1 MHPFQ
6 ACHSERSEESHAFRL
21 TGMSRFFAS
30 FGITVLLCFITS
42 TASAQRTPQDS
53 SAWKKRI
60 DSIIASRDDSTAIM
74 RCPIIT
80 IDSTVHHPIPV
91 DYIEVTKILTTAP
104 SVYTHSQSGLDIGHS
119 FVNIRGF
126 DQSRITFLLNGI
138 SQNDPEDHSMNWTT
152 IPDLVANMYQVEFQ
166 NVPCANFNAP
176 PSMAGWVNVRT
187 DVVAKQDFSIIAG
200 YGDYNT
206 SKLGANFNS
215 GLIGGKYIIDA
226 SLSQLKSDGY
236 RDASFI
242 DEKSYRLSLVRL
254 DSDFTLQLNF
264 YGGPIKDG
272 LNYYGIFPGDNNDRS
287 NFTDPVLRKINWSET
302 FLYERRAP
310 EYEEFLQPHYEAI
323 TSWNINRQTT
333 FYNTLFYI
341 QGDGFSDYDGTWVA
355 PHASDYFRLTSVY
368 GFRYNFTGINDTSLG
383 NELIRSAVSEHQFG
397 WLPRIEYQSDHQL
410 FSVSGEFRIHRSDHW
425 GQLLSAERLP
435 VGLPDN
441 YHFYEYNGGKDIISG
456 FISEQYFTDKLKASA
471 GVHLIDQDYRFF
483 NEKPFFLDSAAAALR
498 GVPQTGWTSYQFTVP
513 LFFVNPQA
521 GLDIDFNDFWKGF
534 ISAAST
540 TREPELRDYYNAEFF
555 SLPNFNRNANG
566 SFNFSDPKIKP
577 EHLFDLEIGTG
588 ISKYLL
594 DDEVLFGGSITAYY
608 MPFTEELLQTGR
620 VDQFGSPIIA
630 NAEKVDHYG
639 IELNSQFFISNSV
652 MVKLN
657 FTASHNEIKEFSQY
671 SDTVNVMG
679 KEPVGFPSIIAG
691 ASIFL
696 MPVSGFTFSLT
707 GRYIGAMYGDLTNS
721 DLFRNDPYGVIDG
734 MFAYREKNI
743 LGLQYVEV
751 RVQID
756 NILNTFYT
764 SYVESGTGFFV
775 AAPRHGF
782 ATIQIGL

>member
-1 MHPFQ
+1 M
-6 ACHSERSEESHAFRL
+6 SLLLAFL
-21 TGMSRFFAS
+21 
-30 FGITVLLCFITS
+30 VCFL
-42 TASAQRTPQDS
+42 S
-53 SAWKKRI
+53 SIAFSQNNPA
-60 DSIIASRDDSTAIM
+60 DSIKKNTLSSSTLEVVIL
-74 RCPIIT
+74 
-80 IDSTVHHPIPV
+80 HPIPT
-91 DYIEVTKILTTAP
+91 DYCEITKIMTQAP
-104 SVYTHSQSGLDIGHS
+104 SIFAHSQSGLDMGHS

-126 DQSRITFLLNGI
+126 DQSRITFLINGI
-138 SQNDPEDHSMNWTT
+138 PQNDPEDHSMNWTS
-152 IPDLVANMYQVEFQ
+152 IPDLASFAYQTEF
-166 NVPCANFNAP
+166 NYIPATSSSVP
-176 PSMAGWVNVRT
+176 PSMAGWVNIQT
-187 DVVAKQDFSIIAG
+187 EISKYSKQDFNIVAG

-215 GLIGGKYIIDA
+215 GLLDGKYIINA

-236 RDASFI
+236 RDASSI

-254 DSDFTLQLNF
+254 DSDFTLRLNF

-272 LNYYGIFPGDNNDRS
+272 LDYYGIFPGAGNDRS
-287 NFTDPVLRKINWSET
+287 NFTDPVLRKTNWSET

-310 EYEEFLQPHYEAI
+310 EHEEFFQPHYEAI
-323 TSWNINRQTT
+323 STWNINKQTT

-355 PHASDYFRLTSVY
+355 PHASDYFRLTPVY

-397 WLPRIEYQSDHQL
+397 WLPRIDYQDDHQL

-425 GQLLSAERLP
+425 GQLLSAEKLP
-435 VGLPDN
+435 AGLPDD

-456 FISEQYFTDKLKASA
+456 FISEQYHFTDKLKASA
-471 GVHLIDQDYRFF
+471 GVQLIDQDYRFF
-483 NEKPFFLDSAAAALR
+483 NEKPFYLDSAAAALR

-521 GLDIDFNDFWKGF
+521 RCDIDFNDYFSGF
-534 ISAAST
+534 IAAAGT
-540 TREPELRDYYNAEFF
+540 TREPRLRDYYNAEFF
-555 SLPNFNRNANG
+555 SVPNFNRNADG
-566 SFNFSDPKIKP
+566 SFNFNDPKIKP
-577 EHLFDLEIGTG
+577 EHLFDLELGTRFRDYPDEHEDINL
-588 ISKYLL
+588 IST
-594 DDEVLFGGSITAYY
+594 GITAYY
-608 MPFTEELLQTGR
+608 MPMTEELLQTGK

-630 NAEKVDHYG
+630 NAGKVDHYG
-639 IELNSQFFISNSV
+639 IEFDGTVYIASDIHLDV
-652 MVKLN
+652 N
-657 FTASHNEIKEFSQY
+657 FSASHNEIRDFSQY
-671 SDTVNVMG
+671 SDTVNVIG
-679 KEPVGFPSIIAG
+679 KTPVGFPSIIAG
-691 ASIFL
+691 ATIFL
-696 MPVSGFTFSLT
+696 RTTNGFTFSLT

-721 DLFRNDPYGVIDG
+721 DLFRNDPYGVIDA

-743 LGLQYVEV
+743 LGLQYVEL
-751 RVQID
+751 RVQIN